1 MATVNANRPCGIA
14 FDDGTRVEL
23 RVGLNEDVPDA
34 VKTHPYFK
42 ALEAD
47 GDVMIIA
54 GKPGRKASEK
64 DAE

>member
-1 MATVNANRPCGIA
+1 MATVNANRPCGVA
-14 FDDGTRVEL
+14 LEDGARVDFK
-23 RVGLNEDVPDA
+23 VGLNEDVPDA
-34 VKTHPYFK
+34 VKSHPYFK

>member
-1 MATVNANRPCGIA
+1 MATVNANRPCSVV
-14 FDDGTRVEL
+14 FDDGVKVDFK
-23 RVGLNEDVPDA
+23 VGLNEDVSDA

-54 GKPGRKASEK
+54 GKPGRKASDK

>member
-1 MATVNANRPCGIA
+1 MATVNANRPCGVA
-14 FDDGTRVEL
+14 LEDGTRVDFK
-23 RVGLNEDVPDA
+23 VGLNEDVPDA
-34 VKTHPYFK
+34 VKSHPYFK

-54 GKPGRKASEK
+54 GKPGRKASDK